1 MPYTPIIQPAD
12 LGTLLYP
19 EVINEIT
26 RADGGTLAAN
36 AIALAIGEASIYL
49 TRYDLVQLFGD
60 PVAGTTATF
69 SDPFLTNLVKQ
80 IAVWQ
85 LVKLGNASIQY
96 EHARNMYEEAI
107 KTLKAIQQGTADPRW
122 PYFDTSTE
130 DPLPGDSI
138 TIQALPKRHNS
149 Y

>member
-1 MPYTPIIQPAD
+1 MPYVPIIAPAD

-19 EVINEIT
+19 EVIAEIT
-26 RADGGTLAAN
+26 RNDGGTLAAN
-36 AIALAIGEASIYL
+36 AIALAIGEAKIYL

-60 PVAGTTATF
+60 PVAGTSATF

-80 IAVWQ
+80 IALWQ

-96 EHARNMYEEAI
+96 DHARNLYEEAV
-107 KTLKAIQQGTADPRW
+107 KTFKAIQQGTADPRW

-130 DPLPGDSI
+130 DPLPGDSV
-138 TIQALPKRHNS
+138 TIQAMPKRTN
-149 Y
+149 YY